1 MTPHLSE
8 KITRLTNL
16 NLQIA
21 ESELQQLKKSCEWR
35 SQLASECLSLLHEV
49 FTYLKEQAQQPTE
62 VAYDEEPEGLS
73 DEEALEAGV
82 YANNPEEIEI
92 LEETLEKTV

>member
-1 MTPHLSE
+1 MTADLSE

-49 FTYLKEQAQQPTE
+49 FSKLKAQAEQPTQ
-62 VAYDEEPEGLS
+62 VPADEEPEGLS

-82 YANNPEEIEI
+82 YANNPEEMEI
-92 LEETLEKTV
+92 LEQKLQSE

>member
-35 SQLASECLSLLHEV
+35 SQLASECLMLLHEI
-49 FTYLKEQAQQPTE
+49 LKDATDKAKEAELKTE
-62 VAYDEEPEGLS
+62 EALEEPEGLS
-73 DEEALEAGV
+73 DEEAQEMGLYE
-82 YANNPEEIEI
+82 NNPE
-92 LEETLEKTV
+92 TV